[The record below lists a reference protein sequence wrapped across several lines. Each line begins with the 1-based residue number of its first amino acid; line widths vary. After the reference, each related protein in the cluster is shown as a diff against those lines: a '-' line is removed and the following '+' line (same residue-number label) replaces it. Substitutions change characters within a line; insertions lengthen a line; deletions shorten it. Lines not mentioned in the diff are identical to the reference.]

1 MQKRGKHLAS
11 PLSTHPYSNLKSE
24 LLMLAAF
31 FVNQRYTTISRDVEL
46 GNLTFEALIPNWPAD
61 DSSFRQVWLEK
72 NYPQPSNQPSG
83 RVLILHHE
91 EVSGCH

>member
-11 PLSTHPYSNLKSE
+11 LLSTHPYSYLKSE

-31 FVNQRYTTISRDVEL
+31 FDNQRYTTISRDVEL

-61 DSSFRQVWLEK
+61 DSSFR
-72 NYPQPSNQPSG
+72 
-83 RVLILHHE
+83 
-91 EVSGCH
+91 